1 VELTSIYSDG
11 KYICLAKIPAVYAG
25 LDVYFPRQRLG
36 MEYLLNGV
44 QRIKRFGLGIAVVGT
59 LVVVLL
65 SLIPLYALRHG
76 LKVPQELPF

>member
-1 VELTSIYSDG
+1 
-11 KYICLAKIPAVYAG
+11 
-25 LDVYFPRQRLG
+25 